1 MSIGERISAALIPTP
16 AAASGWLADG
26 APLDS
31 GSAMIVHSN
40 LSHLAERNVRLVG
53 HHVGPGEITLA
64 TTFTAPWLASPFE
77 TYESG
82 DATRLR
88 LIPWSRAESVHFG
101 PLALSHTR
109 LGTAPAGFYPRKLR
123 VVVQHTKSSEVVSTR
138 DTEQIIVAAM
148 TTACDTPLHAQVLKS
163 AFVRADAPSAGSYVS
178 EIELDLDAPVR
189 PSESWRSRASGTGA
203 PASTTLCPA
212 WVWVGWYS
220 DTVSSPDR
228 IDSISVFEVYQ

>member
-1 MSIGERISAALIPTP
+1 MSLGERMETVLIPTP
-16 AAASGWLADG
+16 AAASGWLPDG
-26 APLDS
+26 APFDA

-53 HHVGPGEITLA
+53 HHVGPGQITLA

-77 TYESG
+77 TYEAG
-82 DATRLR
+82 DATHLR
-88 LIPWSRAESVHFG
+88 TIPWSRAESVHFG
-101 PLALSHTR
+101 PLALSATR
-109 LGTAPAGFYPRKLR
+109 LGTAPAGFYPRKVR
-123 VVVQHTKSSEVVSTR
+123 VVVQHTKSSEVISTR
-138 DTEQIIVAAM
+138 DTEQIIIAAL

-178 EIELDLDAPVR
+178 VIELDLDAPVR

-203 PASTTLCPA
+203 PASTTITPA

-220 DTVSSPDR
+220 DTVSSPDTV
-228 IDSISVFEVYQ
+228 DSVSVYEVYQ

>member
-16 AAASGWLADG
+16 SAASGWLADG

-40 LSHLAERNVRLVG
+40 LSHLAERNTRLVG

-138 DTEQIIVAAM
+138 DTEQIIVAAI
-148 TTACDTPLHAQVLKS
+148 TSACDTPLHAQVLKS

-203 PASTTLCPA
+203 PASTTITPA

-220 DTVSSPDR
+220 DTVTLPDR
-228 IDSISVFEVYQ
+228 IDAISVFEVYQ